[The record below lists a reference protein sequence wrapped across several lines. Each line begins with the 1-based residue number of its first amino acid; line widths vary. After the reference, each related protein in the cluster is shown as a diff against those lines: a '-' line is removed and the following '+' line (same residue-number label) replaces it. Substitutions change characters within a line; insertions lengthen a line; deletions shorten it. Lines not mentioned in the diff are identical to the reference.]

1 MSMVSYNALS
11 VQLHRCWLVG
21 CTSSPSVVSSL
32 PTPAIVV
39 DCNCARRRVP
49 ESEQTAFVM
58 ITDLLWLNRQLKY
71 NKENKTIR
79 LIIIENM
86 YNIYKD

>member
-1 MSMVSYNALS
+1 MI
-11 VQLHRCWLVG
+11 
-21 CTSSPSVVSSL
+21 L
-32 PTPAIVV
+32 PA
-39 DCNCARRRVP
+39 CNCARRRVP
-49 ESEQTAFVM
+49 ENEQTAFVM

>member
-1 MSMVSYNALS
+1 M
-11 VQLHRCWLVG
+11 
-21 CTSSPSVVSSL
+21 
-32 PTPAIVV
+32 I
-39 DCNCARRRVP
+39 CNCARRGVP

-58 ITDLLWLNRQLKY
+58 ITDLLWLNRQLKD
-71 NKENKTIR
+71 NKENNTIR

>member
-1 MSMVSYNALS
+1 MTIQDKKMSGKHFEFQYFVTNP
-11 VQLHRCWLVG
+11 RIC
-21 CTSSPSVVSSL
+21 
-32 PTPAIVV
+32 
-39 DCNCARRRVP
+39 CNCARRRVP

>member
-1 MSMVSYNALS
+1 
-11 VQLHRCWLVG
+11 
-21 CTSSPSVVSSL
+21 
-32 PTPAIVV
+32 
-39 DCNCARRRVP
+39 
-49 ESEQTAFVM
+49 M

>member
-1 MSMVSYNALS
+1 MIYNDIN
-11 VQLHRCWLVG
+11 
-21 CTSSPSVVSSL
+21 
-32 PTPAIVV
+32 AIYNYFLLLCVH
-39 DCNCARRRVP
+39 CNCTHRRVP
-49 ESEQTAFVM
+49 ESEQMAFVM

-86 YNIYKD
+86 YNIYKDYCEPHKM

>member
-1 MSMVSYNALS
+1 MSLRFAPLNRDHDSNGTISDL
-11 VQLHRCWLVG
+11 
-21 CTSSPSVVSSL
+21 
-32 PTPAIVV
+32 
-39 DCNCARRRVP
+39 CNCARRRVP